1 MNFKGNAR
9 ELFED
14 MGDRPM
20 GEHRGHMG
28 ATEGTHGDT
37 WGHMGTD
44 PMCMCACVCTKKWSM
59 I

>member
-28 ATEGTHGDT
+28 ATEGTHEGHMGTGTQDT
-37 WGHMGTD
+37 WGHMGTHGD
-44 PMCMCACVCTKKWSM
+44 
-59 I
+59 